1 MKAILKENVFN
12 VRSIEICDEVIYLRG
27 KWMNKETSSFIP
39 FSFNSRTVSRLN
51 DILIIDLNR
60 MSKEKS
66 KATFSEDVPIQCTI
80 REVHGDYG
88 KEVSIIKIEG
98 ASDYIQQVYTF

>member
-1 MKAILKENVFN
+1 MKAVLKENVFN
-12 VRSIEICDEVIYLRG
+12 VHSIEICDEVIYLYG
-27 KWMNKETSSFIP
+27 KWINKETTSFIP
-39 FSFNSRTVSRLN
+39 FSFNSRTISRLN

-88 KEVSIIKIEG
+88 VDISIIKIEG
-98 ASDYIQQVYTF
+98 ASDYMQKVYTF

>member
-1 MKAILKENVFN
+1 MKAVLKENVFN

-27 KWMNKETSSFIP
+27 KWINKETSSFIP

-88 KEVSIIKIEG
+88 VDISIIKIEG
-98 ASDYIQQVYTF
+98 ASDYMQKVYTF